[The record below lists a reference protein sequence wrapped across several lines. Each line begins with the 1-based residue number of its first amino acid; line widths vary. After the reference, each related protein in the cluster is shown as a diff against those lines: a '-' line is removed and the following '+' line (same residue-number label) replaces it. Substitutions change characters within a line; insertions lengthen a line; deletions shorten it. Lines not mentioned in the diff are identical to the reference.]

1 MNKISLLFLCLSA
14 FMVSSTATI
23 AQKKEIKKSLSNE
36 SIWASGEFS
45 ASYVS
50 GVRSMKDGEHYTSM
64 DYSKENGVEI
74 NKYSYKTGEKVA
86 TLASS
91 LSIFSKAETNI
102 DDYEFSADESQL
114 LISTETES
122 IYRHSS
128 RANYYIYN
136 IEKQKAFPLSD
147 FNKGKQRLACFS
159 PEGNKVAFVR
169 DNDIYVLDV
178 KYRKEIRVTEDGKMN
193 EIINGATDWV
203 YEEEFGF
210 DKGLYWSPEGNRLAY
225 YKFDETKVK
234 EFQMAMYGSLY
245 PDQYTF
251 KYPKAGE
258 TNSKVSIYVYD
269 LASNTSKQVDTGKED
284 DQYIPRIKWTEDN
297 DALCV
302 MRLNRHQNHLEFLLT
317 DISKPQPFQL
327 ETSLIYEERSSTYI
341 EINDNLIF
349 LDGGKGFLWNS
360 EMDGYNHIYQFDMNG
375 KQVQQVTSGKWDVI
389 TFYGYD
395 ERSGQV
401 YYSSSAKSTL
411 EEHIYAKGLKKR
423 SFNQLTERKG
433 QHSADFS
440 EGFKYFIDYHTDA
453 NTPYYI
459 TLKNG
464 RGKTIRVLEDN
475 ARLNATLASY
485 ELQPKE
491 FFTFTNSE
499 GIDLNCW
506 MIKPANFD
514 PNKEYPVYVNIYGG
528 PGHNTVVDSWE
539 GRNYLFHQML
549 AQEGYIVASVDPR
562 GTMYRG
568 KEFKHSTYMQL
579 GKLETQ
585 DFIDFGEH
593 LAAQSYVDGKRIG
606 IQGWSYGGYMTSL
619 AMTKGAEVYSMGIAV
634 APVTNW
640 RYYDS
645 IYTERFMRTP
655 QENADGYDDNSP
667 INHVDKLKGPF
678 LLVHGSADDNVH
690 YQNTMEMI
698 DALVRAN
705 KQFDLFIYPN
715 KNHGIYGGNT
725 RLHLFTK
732 MTNFIKANL

>member
-14 FMVSSTATI
+14 FMVSSTAAI

-91 LSIFSKAETNI
+91 MSIFSKAETNI

-169 DNDIYVLDV
+169 DNDIYLLDV

-210 DKGLYWSPEGNRLAY
+210 DKGLYWSPAGNRLAY

-258 TNSKVSIYVYD
+258 TNSNVSIYVYD

-349 LDGGKGFLWNS
+349 LNGGKGFLWNS
-360 EMDGYNHIYQFDMNG
+360 EMDGYNHIYQFDMSG
-375 KQVQQVTSGKWDVI
+375 KQLQQVTAGEWDVI

-423 SFNQLTERKG
+423 SFKQLTERKG
-433 QHSADFS
+433 RHSADFS

-475 ARLNATLASY
+475 GRLNATLASY
-485 ELQPKE
+485 NLQPKE
-491 FFTFTNSE
+491 FFTFTNSD

-514 PNKEYPVYVNIYGG
+514 PFKEYPVYVNIYGG

-539 GRNYLFHQML
+539 GRNYLFHQLL

-585 DFIDFGEH
+585 DFIDFGKH
-593 LAAQSYVDGKRIG
+593 LAAQKYVDGNRIG

-705 KQFDLFIYPN
+705 KQFELFIYPN